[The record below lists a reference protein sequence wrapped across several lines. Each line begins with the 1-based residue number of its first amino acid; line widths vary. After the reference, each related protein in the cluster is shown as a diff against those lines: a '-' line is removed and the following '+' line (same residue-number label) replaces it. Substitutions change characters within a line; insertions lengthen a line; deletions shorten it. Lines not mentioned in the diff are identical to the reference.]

1 MHLWNTIMKFPTLEK
16 MIEYGIYT
24 VKDLVLYSQG
34 RLVKRNV
41 KISNECERCNYVH
54 SDTPCLNCTR

>member
-1 MHLWNTIMKFPTLEK
+1 MKFPTLEK

-24 VKDLVLYSQG
+24 VKDLILYSQG
-34 RLVKRNV
+34 RLMKRNV

>member
-1 MHLWNTIMKFPTLEK
+1 MKFPTLEK

-34 RLVKRNV
+34 RLVKRNI
-41 KISNECERCNYVH
+41 KPMSECEHCDYVH
-54 SDTPCLNCTR
+54 VGDQCSNCTR